1 MKKFVLIV
9 FLMALVP
16 NIAMA
21 KRVRGLFGKSERI
34 EKIMDVDIKGSNGED
49 LYLGYKTTSQFFFMG
64 VYIKDD
70 GYVLGIKGKF
80 GSYYP
85 LDNQQLLSFQEN
97 GSLPNPLPSYE
108 IPFTDWLWGF
118 SLWILMVILAV
129 IWFFPKSGK
138 SLFERGCT
146 YYFGKNV
153 KVDYSKAFTYFQKSA
168 KKNYAPAIFNLGIM
182 HLKGQ
187 GVPKDTQKAVPL
199 FEQASDIGNNN
210 ANVTLGNLYY
220 EGVEIPKDLDKA
232 KVWFNKACGQGH
244 DGACKMVAHIQ
255 EQH

>member
-85 LDNQQLLSFQEN
+85 LDNQQLL
-97 GSLPNPLPSYE
+97 
-108 IPFTDWLWGF
+108 PFKKTVV
-118 SLWILMVILAV
+118 SRILCRLTKYHLRIGYGV
-129 IWFFPKSGK
+129 F
-138 SLFERGCT
+138 LFG
-146 YYFGKNV
+146 Y
-153 KVDYSKAFTYFQKSA
+153 
-168 KKNYAPAIFNLGIM
+168 
-182 HLKGQ
+182 
-187 GVPKDTQKAVPL
+187 
-199 FEQASDIGNNN
+199 
-210 ANVTLGNLYY
+210 
-220 EGVEIPKDLDKA
+220 
-232 KVWFNKACGQGH
+232 
-244 DGACKMVAHIQ
+244 
-255 EQH
+255 